1 MKRLF
6 PALLC
11 LLAACATPA
20 NNGLGDDSLLS
31 VQPSGELLNSELSSF
46 VLSTSRQQ
54 GRLVVELN
62 LKNASERSLD
72 FGWAVEWMDRA
83 GVVLNGAA
91 PQWRALSLDAGA
103 VAPVELVAPHPSA
116 SSWRLVTIE
125 R

>member
-11 LLAACATPA
+11 LLAACATPS
-20 NNGLGDDSLLS
+20 NSGLGGDALLS
-31 VQPSGELLNSELSSF
+31 VQPSGELLKSELSSF

-83 GVVLNGAA
+83 GVVLNS
-91 PQWRALSLDAGA
+91 PQFRALSLDAGA
-103 VAPVELVAPHPSA
+103 MAPIELVAPHPSA
-116 SSWRLVTIE
+116 SSWRLVTVE